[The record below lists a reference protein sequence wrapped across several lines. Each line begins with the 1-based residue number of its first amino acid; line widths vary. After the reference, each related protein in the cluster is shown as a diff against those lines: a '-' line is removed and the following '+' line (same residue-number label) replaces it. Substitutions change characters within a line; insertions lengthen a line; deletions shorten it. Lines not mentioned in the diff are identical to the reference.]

1 MHANTVALSRTGT
14 MTPAAAHTLVGQ
26 SAGFCAA
33 MQRMQCHAAS
43 DAPLFVH
50 GEPGTGK
57 KLMARA
63 VHYLGPRRHRPFIPV
78 HCAGLAGPQA
88 EHALRGLVDMAE
100 GGTLFLDA
108 LHALPAGGQEAL
120 LRVLQAC
127 GDGQRGDHRPVAS
140 VRWIAASHTDLRAQ
154 AAAGRFHGALA
165 ERLDTVRIDLPPLR
179 ERLDDLP
186 LLGAHLLGLA
196 ARTSGGH
203 QRCLTPQG
211 LAWLAG
217 HDWPGNVQELDQ
229 LLRQA
234 QLASPGDELGVAE
247 LLRGTPAPHL
257 RGA

>member
-1 MHANTVALSRTGT
+1 MHADTVALSRTAST
-14 MTPAAAHTLVGQ
+14 KPAAHTLVGR

-33 MQRMQCHAAS
+33 MQGMQSHAAS

-57 KLMARA
+57 KLVARA
-63 VHYLGPRRHRPFIPV
+63 VHYLGPRRHRPFVPV
-78 HCAGLAGPQA
+78 HCAGLACAQA
-88 EHALRGLVDMAE
+88 EPALRGLVDMAQ

-108 LHALPAGGQEAL
+108 VHALPAVGQEAL

-127 GDGQRGDHRPVAS
+127 GDDGRSGRQAA

-165 ERLDTVRIDLPPLR
+165 QRLDTVRIDLPPLR

-203 QRCLTPQG
+203 PCCLTPQG

-217 HDWPGNVQELDQ
+217 HDWPGNVQELEQ

-234 QLASPGDELGVAE
+234 HLASVGEELGVAE
-247 LLRGTPAPHL
+247 LLRGTPASPR